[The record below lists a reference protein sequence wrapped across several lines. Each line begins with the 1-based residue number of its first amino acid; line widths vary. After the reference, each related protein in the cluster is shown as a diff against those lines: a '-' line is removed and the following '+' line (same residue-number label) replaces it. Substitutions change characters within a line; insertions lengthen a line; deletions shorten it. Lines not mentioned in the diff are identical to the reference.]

1 MTHDVFW
8 LKGEK
13 GVPKRRNLVYMVAHE
28 PGESERDQALRIK
41 EERHSKVETSEE
53 EDQEIPGAAASAAPS
68 RKEEKKEEPLP
79 ATLAAESA
87 ANTTPAVVETAETTP
102 AVEGTAEPKEEET
115 TKETEGG
122 EEENPEQDPTVEP
135 EAEAADPA
143 AQPPS
148 SGRVIADFQTSP
160 EGVKTGWEVRG
171 IHTKYT
177 PAKVDPK
184 APWRVKKNIWGQV
197 KKHPEPQSG
206 FRLRS
211 KTSLQYRRL
220 KDLVRLQK
228 KKGVITEDLRSRIK
242 EFGKGRTPQEIKE
255 EREEQKIRNQEKR
268 TKKRKTSEKSEAA
281 GSAEEEVEEEEES
294 VSQPS
299 PVQRPRTPDGPPPAK
314 RPQTRDTERGRVV
327 WGRALELN
335 LRIVA
340 LAKERAQRLTIE
352 NWKLESPFQVRKFAA
367 DELCEQQN
375 LKGTV
380 ALAAIRELWKTPNE
394 QGKRGSNE
402 ACSSC
407 DERRQA
413 QLPVVKDY
421 IKRRGL
427 KGPAVLGSSAKSKA
441 APAVSLTPGPKVK
454 AKSKAGPKGK
464 AKPSAAPK
472 AAAEAKATTVGR
484 RPEELTRTTE
494 VRGVPNPSD
503 P

>member
-1 MTHDVFW
+1 
-8 LKGEK
+8 
-13 GVPKRRNLVYMVAHE
+13 MVARE

-53 EDQEIPGAAASAAPS
+53 EDQEIPGAADSAAPS
-68 RKEEKKEEPLP
+68 GKEEKEEEPLP
-79 ATLAAESA
+79 AASAAESA
-87 ANTTPAVVETAETTP
+87 ANTTPAVVGTAETTS
-102 AVEGTAEPKEEET
+102 AVEGTAETKEEEEET

-122 EEENPEQDPTVEP
+122 EEEKPEQDPTVEP

-143 AQPPS
+143 AQPS
-148 SGRVIADFQTSP
+148 SGRVIADFTTSP

-171 IHTKYT
+171 THTKYT
-177 PAKVDPK
+177 EAKVDSK

-211 KTSLQYRRL
+211 KTSLQYRKL

-228 KKGVITEDLRSRIK
+228 KKGVITEDLRRRIK

-255 EREEQKIRNQEKR
+255 EREEQKVRNQEKR

-281 GSAEEEVEEEEES
+281 GSAEVEVEEEES

-299 PVQRPRTPDGPPPAK
+299 PVRQPRTPDGPPPAK
-314 RPQTRDTERGRVV
+314 RPQTRDTERGRAV

-340 LAKERAQRLTIE
+340 LANERAQRLTIE
-352 NWKLESPFQVRKFAA
+352 NWKLESPFQVRKLAA
-367 DELCEQQN
+367 DELVEQRG

-380 ALAAIRELWKTPNE
+380 ALAAIRELWKTPND

-413 QLPVVKDY
+413 QLPVVQDY

-427 KGPAVLGSSAKSKA
+427 KGPARLGSTAKTKA
-441 APAVSLTPGPKVK
+441 APKVSLTHGPKEK

-472 AAAEAKATTVGR
+472 VADKAKATTVGR
-484 RPEELTRTTE
+484 RPEELTRTTVE
-494 VRGVPNPSD
+494 VRGVPKASD

>member
-1 MTHDVFW
+1 
-8 LKGEK
+8 
-13 GVPKRRNLVYMVAHE
+13 MVARE

-68 RKEEKKEEPLP
+68 GKGEKEEEPLP
-79 ATLAAESA
+79 ATSA
-87 ANTTPAVVETAETTP
+87 AGSAADTTPAVVETAETTP
-102 AVEGTAEPKEEET
+102 AVEGTAETKEEET

-143 AQPPS
+143 AQPS
-148 SGRVIADFQTSP
+148 SGRVIADFITSP

-171 IHTKYT
+171 IHAKYT

-228 KKGVITEDLRSRIK
+228 KKGVITGDLRRRIK

-255 EREEQKIRNQEKR
+255 EREEQKVRNQEKR
-268 TKKRKTSEKSEAA
+268 TKKRKTSEAA
-281 GSAEEEVEEEEES
+281 GSAEEEEVEEEES
-294 VSQPS
+294 VSHPS
-299 PVQRPRTPDGPPPAK
+299 PVRQPRTPDGPPPAK
-314 RPQTRDTERGRVV
+314 RPQTRDTERGRAV

-340 LAKERAQRLTIE
+340 LANERAQRLTIE

-367 DELCEQQN
+367 DELCEQRN

-394 QGKRGSNE
+394 QGKRGSKE

-472 AAAEAKATTVGR
+472 VAAEAKATTVGR

>member
-1 MTHDVFW
+1 
-8 LKGEK
+8 
-13 GVPKRRNLVYMVAHE
+13 MVARE

-53 EDQEIPGAAASAAPS
+53 EDQEIAGAAASAAPS
-68 RKEEKKEEPLP
+68 GKEEKEEEPLP
-79 ATLAAESA
+79 ATSAAEPA
-87 ANTTPAVVETAETTP
+87 ANTTPAVVGTAETTP
-102 AVEGTAEPKEEET
+102 AVEGTAETKEET

-143 AQPPS
+143 AQPS
-148 SGRVIADFQTSP
+148 SGRVIADFITSP
-160 EGVKTGWEVRG
+160 EGIKTGWEVRG
-171 IHTKYT
+171 IHAKYT

-228 KKGVITEDLRSRIK
+228 KKGVITEDLRRRIK

-255 EREEQKIRNQEKR
+255 EREEQKVRNQEKR
-268 TKKRKTSEKSEAA
+268 TKKRKTSEAA
-281 GSAEEEVEEEEES
+281 GSAEEEEVEEEES
-294 VSQPS
+294 VSHPS
-299 PVQRPRTPDGPPPAK
+299 PVRQPRTPDGPPPAK
-314 RPQTRDTERGRVV
+314 RPQTRDTERGRAV

-340 LAKERAQRLTIE
+340 LANERAQRLTIE

-367 DELCEQQN
+367 DELCEQRN

-407 DERRQA
+407 DERWQA

-472 AAAEAKATTVGR
+472 VADEAKATTVGR
-484 RPEELTRTTE
+484 RPEELTRTTVE
-494 VRGVPNPSD
+494 VRGVPKPSD

>member
-1 MTHDVFW
+1 
-8 LKGEK
+8 
-13 GVPKRRNLVYMVAHE
+13 MVARE
-28 PGESERDQALRIK
+28 PGESERDKALRIK

-68 RKEEKKEEPLP
+68 GKEEKEEEPLP
-79 ATLAAESA
+79 ATSAAEPA
-87 ANTTPAVVETAETTP
+87 ANTTPAVVETAETTS
-102 AVEGTAEPKEEET
+102 AVEGTAETKEEETKEET
-115 TKETEGG
+115 TKEKEGG
-122 EEENPEQDPTVEP
+122 EEEKPEQDPIVEP

-143 AQPPS
+143 AQPSS

-171 IHTKYT
+171 IHAKYT

-220 KDLVRLQK
+220 KDLVRLEK
-228 KKGVITEDLRSRIK
+228 KKGVITEDLRRRIK

-255 EREEQKIRNQEKR
+255 EREEQKVRNQEKR
-268 TKKRKTSEKSEAA
+268 TKKRKTSEAA
-281 GSAEEEVEEEEES
+281 DPAEEEEVEEEEES
-294 VSQPS
+294 VSHPS
-299 PVQRPRTPDGPPPAK
+299 PVRQPRTPDGPPPAK
-314 RPQTRDTERGRVV
+314 RPQTRDTQRGRAV

-340 LAKERAQRLTIE
+340 LANERAQRLTIE

-367 DELCEQQN
+367 DELCEQRN

-441 APAVSLTPGPKVK
+441 APALGLTPGPKVK

-472 AAAEAKATTVGR
+472 VAAEAKATTVGR
-484 RPEELTRTTE
+484 RPEELTRTTVE
-494 VRGVPNPSD
+494 VRGVPKPSD

>member
-1 MTHDVFW
+1 
-8 LKGEK
+8 
-13 GVPKRRNLVYMVAHE
+13 MVARE

-53 EDQEIPGAAASAAPS
+53 EDQEIPEAADSAAPS
-68 RKEEKKEEPLP
+68 GKEEKEEEPLP
-79 ATLAAESA
+79 ATSAAEPA
-87 ANTTPAVVETAETTP
+87 ANTTPAVVETAETTS
-102 AVEGTAEPKEEET
+102 AVEGTAETKEEEET

-122 EEENPEQDPTVEP
+122 EEEKPEQDPTVEP

-143 AQPPS
+143 AQPS
-148 SGRVIADFQTSP
+148 SGRVIADFITSP

-171 IHTKYT
+171 IHAKYT

-211 KTSLQYRRL
+211 KTSLQHRRL

-228 KKGVITEDLRSRIK
+228 KKGVITEDLRRRIK

-255 EREEQKIRNQEKR
+255 EREEQRVRNQEKR
-268 TKKRKTSEKSEAA
+268 TKKRKTSEAA
-281 GSAEEEVEEEEES
+281 DPAEEEEVEEEEEES
-294 VSQPS
+294 VSHPS
-299 PVQRPRTPDGPPPAK
+299 PVRQPRTPDGPPPAK
-314 RPQTRDTERGRVV
+314 RPQTRDTERGRAV

-340 LAKERAQRLTIE
+340 LANERAQRLTIE

-367 DELCEQQN
+367 DELCEQRN

-441 APAVSLTPGPKVK
+441 APKVSLTPGPKEK

-472 AAAEAKATTVGR
+472 VAAKANATTVGR
-484 RPEELTRTTE
+484 RPEELTRTTVE
-494 VRGVPNPSD
+494 VRGVPKPSD

>member
-1 MTHDVFW
+1 
-8 LKGEK
+8 
-13 GVPKRRNLVYMVAHE
+13 MVARE

-53 EDQEIPGAAASAAPS
+53 EDQEIPGAADSAAPS
-68 RKEEKKEEPLP
+68 GKEEKEEEPLP
-79 ATLAAESA
+79 ATSAAESA
-87 ANTTPAVVETAETTP
+87 ANTTPAVVGTAETTS
-102 AVEGTAEPKEEET
+102 AVEGTAETKEEET

-122 EEENPEQDPTVEP
+122 EEEKPEQDPTVEP

-143 AQPPS
+143 AQPS
-148 SGRVIADFQTSP
+148 SGRVIADFITSP

-177 PAKVDPK
+177 EAKVDPK

-228 KKGVITEDLRSRIK
+228 KKGVITEDLRRRIK

-255 EREEQKIRNQEKR
+255 EREEQKVRNQEKR

-281 GSAEEEVEEEEES
+281 GSAEEEVEEEES

-299 PVQRPRTPDGPPPAK
+299 PVRQPRTPDGPPPAK
-314 RPQTRDTERGRVV
+314 RPQTRDTERGRAV

-340 LAKERAQRLTIE
+340 LANERAQRLTIE
-352 NWKLESPFQVRKFAA
+352 NWKLESPFQVRKLAA
-367 DELCEQQN
+367 DELVEQRG

-380 ALAAIRELWKTPNE
+380 ALAAIRELWKTPND

-413 QLPVVKDY
+413 QLPVVQDY

-427 KGPAVLGSSAKSKA
+427 KGPARLGSTAKTKA
-441 APAVSLTPGPKVK
+441 APKVSLTPGPKEK

-472 AAAEAKATTVGR
+472 VAAKAKATTVGR
-484 RPEELTRTTE
+484 RPEELTRTTVE
-494 VRGVPNPSD
+494 VRGVPKASD

>member
-1 MTHDVFW
+1 
-8 LKGEK
+8 
-13 GVPKRRNLVYMVAHE
+13 MVARE

-68 RKEEKKEEPLP
+68 GKEEKEEEPLP
-79 ATLAAESA
+79 ATSAAGSA
-87 ANTTPAVVETAETTP
+87 ANTTPAVVETAETTS
-102 AVEGTAEPKEEET
+102 AVEGTAETKEEEET
-115 TKETEGG
+115 TKEKEGG
-122 EEENPEQDPTVEP
+122 EEEKPEQDPIVEP
-135 EAEAADPA
+135 EAEAVDPA
-143 AQPPS
+143 AQPS
-148 SGRVIADFQTSP
+148 SGRVIADFITSP
-160 EGVKTGWEVRG
+160 EGIKTGWEVRG
-171 IHTKYT
+171 IHAKYT

-228 KKGVITEDLRSRIK
+228 KKGVITEDLRRRIK

-255 EREEQKIRNQEKR
+255 EREEQRIRNQEKR
-268 TKKRKTSEKSEAA
+268 TKKRKTSEAA
-281 GSAEEEVEEEEES
+281 DPAEEEEVEEEEES
-294 VSQPS
+294 VSHPS
-299 PVQRPRTPDGPPPAK
+299 PVRQPRTPDGPPPAK
-314 RPQTRDTERGRVV
+314 RPQTRDTQRGRAV

-340 LAKERAQRLTIE
+340 LANERAQRLTIE

-367 DELCEQQN
+367 DELCEQRN

-380 ALAAIRELWKTPNE
+380 ASAAIRELWKTPNE

-441 APAVSLTPGPKVK
+441 APALGLTPGPKVK

-472 AAAEAKATTVGR
+472 VAAETKATTVGR
-484 RPEELTRTTE
+484 RPEELTRTTVE
-494 VRGVPNPSD
+494 VRGVPKPSD

>member
-1 MTHDVFW
+1 
-8 LKGEK
+8 
-13 GVPKRRNLVYMVAHE
+13 MVAHE
-28 PGESERDQALRIK
+28 SGESDRDKALRIK
-41 EERHSKVETSEE
+41 EERHSKVESSEE
-53 EDQEIPGAAASAAPS
+53 EELGSSGAAASAAPS
-68 RKEEKKEEPLP
+68 GKEEGGKGKEEETEPLP
-79 ATLAAESA
+79 ATSAAEPA
-87 ANTTPAVVETAETTP
+87 ANTTPAVVETAETTS
-102 AVEGTAEPKEEET
+102 AVEGTAETKEEEEKT
-115 TKETEGG
+115 TKEKEGG
-122 EEENPEQDPTVEP
+122 EEEKPEQDPIVEP
-135 EAEAADPA
+135 EAEATDPVA
-143 AQPPS
+143 RPSS

-171 IHTKYT
+171 IHAKYT

-197 KKHPEPQSG
+197 KKHPEPQTG

-220 KDLVRLQK
+220 KDLVRLEK
-228 KKGVITEDLRSRIK
+228 KKGVITEDLRRRIK

-255 EREEQKIRNQEKR
+255 EREEQKVRNQEKR
-268 TKKRKTSEKSEAA
+268 AKKRKTSEAA
-281 GSAEEEVEEEEES
+281 DPAEEEEVEEEEES
-294 VSQPS
+294 VSHPS
-299 PVQRPRTPDGPPPAK
+299 PVRQPRTPDGPPPAK
-314 RPQTRDTERGRVV
+314 RPQTRDTQRGRAV

-335 LRIVA
+335 LRIIA
-340 LAKERAQRLTIE
+340 LANERAQRLTIE

-367 DELCEQQN
+367 DELCEQRN

-380 ALAAIRELWKTPNE
+380 ALA
-394 QGKRGSNE
+394 E

-421 IKRRGL
+421 IKRREL
-427 KGPAVLGSSAKSKA
+427 KGPAALGSSAKSKA

-472 AAAEAKATTVGR
+472 VAAEAKATTVGR
-484 RPEELTRTTE
+484 RPEELTRTTVE
-494 VRGVPNPSD
+494 VRGVPKPSD

>member
-1 MTHDVFW
+1 
-8 LKGEK
+8 
-13 GVPKRRNLVYMVAHE
+13 MVARE
-28 PGESERDQALRIK
+28 PGESERDKALRIK

-68 RKEEKKEEPLP
+68 GKEEKEEEPLP
-79 ATLAAESA
+79 ATSAAEPA
-87 ANTTPAVVETAETTP
+87 ANTTPAVVGTAETTS
-102 AVEGTAEPKEEET
+102 AVEGTAETKEEEEKT
-115 TKETEGG
+115 TKEKEGG
-122 EEENPEQDPTVEP
+122 EEEKPEQDPIVEP
-135 EAEAADPA
+135 EAEATDPV
-143 AQPPS
+143 AQPSS

-171 IHTKYT
+171 IHAKYT

-228 KKGVITEDLRSRIK
+228 KKGVITEDLRRRIK

-255 EREEQKIRNQEKR
+255 EREEQRIRNQEKR
-268 TKKRKTSEKSEAA
+268 TKKRKTSEAA
-281 GSAEEEVEEEEES
+281 DPAEEEEVEEEES

-299 PVQRPRTPDGPPPAK
+299 PVRQPRTPDGPPPAK
-314 RPQTRDTERGRVV
+314 RPQTRDTQRGRAV

-340 LAKERAQRLTIE
+340 LANERAQRLTIE

-367 DELCEQQN
+367 DELCEQRN

-441 APAVSLTPGPKVK
+441 APALSLTPGPKVK

-472 AAAEAKATTVGR
+472 VAAEAKATTGLLLKSAECQNLPILDR
-484 RPEELTRTTE
+484 ANRPRLPLEKE
-494 VRGVPNPSD
+494 
-503 P
+503 

>member
-1 MTHDVFW
+1 
-8 LKGEK
+8 
-13 GVPKRRNLVYMVAHE
+13 MVAHE
-28 PGESERDQALRIK
+28 SGESDRDKALRIK
-41 EERHSKVETSEE
+41 EERHSKVESSEE
-53 EDQEIPGAAASAAPS
+53 EELGISGAAASAAPS
-68 RKEEKKEEPLP
+68 GKEEGGKGKEEETEPLP
-79 ATLAAESA
+79 ATSAAEPA
-87 ANTTPAVVETAETTP
+87 ANTTPAVVETAETTS
-102 AVEGTAEPKEEET
+102 AVEGTAETKEEETKEET
-115 TKETEGG
+115 TKEKGG
-122 EEENPEQDPTVEP
+122 EEEKPEQDPIVEP

-143 AQPPS
+143 ARPSS

-171 IHTKYT
+171 IHAKYT

-220 KDLVRLQK
+220 KDLVRLEK
-228 KKGVITEDLRSRIK
+228 KKGVITEDLRRRIK

-255 EREEQKIRNQEKR
+255 EREEQKVRNQEKR
-268 TKKRKTSEKSEAA
+268 AKKRKTSEAA
-281 GSAEEEVEEEEES
+281 DPAEEEEVEEEEES
-294 VSQPS
+294 VSHPS
-299 PVQRPRTPDGPPPAK
+299 PVRQPRTPDGPPPAK
-314 RPQTRDTERGRVV
+314 RPQTRDTQRGRAV

-335 LRIVA
+335 LRIIA
-340 LAKERAQRLTIE
+340 LANERAQRLTIE

-367 DELCEQQN
+367 DELCEQRN

-427 KGPAVLGSSAKSKA
+427 KGPAALGSSAKSKA

-472 AAAEAKATTVGR
+472 VAAEAKAATVGR
-484 RPEELTRTTE
+484 RPEELTRTTVE
-494 VRGVPNPSD
+494 VRGVPKPSD